1 MRFVVQWEPLLDWR
15 GVTQM
20 ETRICKCGCGEKFT
34 PNRPWQE
41 FVNKQHQQAWN
52 RARYREMEAQEQ
64 GDDQRVAVGQ

>member
-1 MRFVVQWEPLLDWR
+1 
-15 GVTQM
+15 M